1 MGKQLSFGIG
11 SLYSG
16 KQKNS
21 SLEQHISSKKEQKP
35 KRKNQREQLV
45 SRLLPKVEKELK
57 LKSLTLEG
65 NTQEKKLLKVNTLK
79 EDTAEAE
86 APEENLPG
94 KEKLFDNLIS
104 VEELAV
110 IFRLAP
116 QTIRNW
122 IALGKIPYVK
132 IGRRHFFQ
140 QRSVQEWL
148 NRKEKSQWQ

>member
-1 MGKQLSFGIG
+1 MEKQLSLELKN
-11 SLYSG
+11 SYSG

-21 SLEQHISSKKEQKP
+21 SWEQHLSGKKEQKP
-35 KRKNQREQLV
+35 KQKEKGKQLV
-45 SRLLPKVEKELK
+45 SELLPKVEKELK
-57 LKSLTLEG
+57 LKSLTLED
-65 NTQEKKLLKVNTLK
+65 NTQKKKLSEVSSLKEDISEVKTLK
-79 EDTAEAE
+79 ES
-86 APEENLPG
+86 LPD

-122 IALGKIPYVK
+122 VALGKIPHVK

-140 QRSVQEWL
+140 RGSVQQWL
-148 NRKEKSQWQ
+148 NRKEKSQWL

>member
-1 MGKQLSFGIG
+1 MEKQLSFELENL
-11 SLYSG
+11 SSG
-16 KQKNS
+16 KKKDTS
-21 SLEQHISSKKEQKP
+21 VEQHLSGKKEQRP

-57 LKSLTLEG
+57 LKSPALED
-65 NTQEKKLLKVNTLK
+65 NTQEVET
-79 EDTAEAE
+79 
-86 APEENLPG
+86 PEESLSD
-94 KEKLFDNLIS
+94 KEKLFVNLIS

-122 IALGKIPYVK
+122 VALGKIPYVK

-140 QRSVQEWL
+140 KRSVQQWL

>member
-1 MGKQLSFGIG
+1 MEKQLGFELKN
-11 SLYSG
+11 LYSG
-16 KQKNS
+16 KKKNS
-21 SLEQHISSKKEQKP
+21 SWEQNSSGKKEQKP
-35 KRKNQREQLV
+35 KRNERKQLV
-45 SRLLPKVEKELK
+45 SELLPKIEKELK
-57 LKSLTLEG
+57 LKSLILED
-65 NTQEKKLLKVNTLK
+65 NAQEKKLSEASTLK
-79 EDTAEAE
+79 ENTSEVE
-86 APEENLPG
+86 TSKENLPD
-94 KEKLFDNLIS
+94 KEVLFDNLIS

-122 IALGKIPYVK
+122 VALGKIPHVK

>member
-1 MGKQLSFGIG
+1 MEKQLSLELKN
-11 SLYSG
+11 SYSG

-21 SLEQHISSKKEQKP
+21 SWEQHLSSKREQKP
-35 KRKNQREQLV
+35 KQKDQRKQLV
-45 SRLLPKVEKELK
+45 SELLSKVEKELK
-57 LKSLTLEG
+57 LKSLTLE
-65 NTQEKKLLKVNTLK
+65 NSTQEKKLSEVSTLK
-79 EDTAEAE
+79 EDTSEAE
-86 APEENLPG
+86 TPNENLPD
-94 KEKLFDNLIS
+94 KEALFDNLIS

-122 IALGKIPYVK
+122 VALGKIPHVK

-148 NRKEKSQWQ
+148 NRKEKSQWL

>member
-1 MGKQLSFGIG
+1 MEKQLGFELKN
-11 SLYSG
+11 LYSG

-21 SLEQHISSKKEQKP
+21 SWEQHLFSKKEQKP
-35 KRKNQREQLV
+35 KRNERKQLV
-45 SRLLPKVEKELK
+45 SGLLPKIEKELK
-57 LKSLTLEG
+57 LKSHTLE
-65 NTQEKKLLKVNTLK
+65 NETQEKKLSEVSLLK
-79 EDTAEAE
+79 EDTSDVET
-86 APEENLPG
+86 PNENLPD
-94 KEKLFDNLIS
+94 KEVLFDNLIS

-122 IALGKIPYVK
+122 VALGKIPHVK

>member
-1 MGKQLSFGIG
+1 MGKQLSFEVE
-11 SLYSG
+11 SLSYG
-16 KQKNS
+16 KKKNTSLKQQFS
-21 SLEQHISSKKEQKP
+21 SRREQKP
-35 KRKNQREQLV
+35 KRKSRKEQLV
-45 SRLLPKVEKELK
+45 SELLPKVEKELK
-57 LKSLTLEG
+57 LKSPALED
-65 NTQEKKLLKVNTLK
+65 NTQEVET
-79 EDTAEAE
+79 
-86 APEENLPG
+86 PEESLSG
-94 KEKLFDNLIS
+94 KEELFVNLIS

-122 IALGKIPYVK
+122 VALGKIPYVK